1 MAEAYVI
8 EVDEEAI
15 GLVVRDETARNH
27 LSFHFYSSA
36 KRFQSLEGKS
46 FPSPKSAKRSALAIA
61 EQPNS
66 TTLSHVEERN
76 RLFSNLKWPNL

>member
-1 MAEAYVI
+1 MSDAYVI

-15 GLVVRDETARNH
+15 GLVVRDETARNRR
-27 LSFHFYSSA
+27 SFRFYSSV

-46 FPSPKSAKRSALAIA
+46 FPSPKSAKRSVLAIA

-66 TTLSHVEERN
+66 TTLRHGEERA
-76 RLFSNLKWPNL
+76 RLSSNLKWSTL